1 VAART
6 KEDSLAKEWADAMTA
21 KYEALSARLPVFAEL
36 RSCMDLAVVGALL
49 VKEDLPG
56 RAGCDLGILLT
67 DKRVAVAEY
76 AIPKTID
83 SRASL
88 IRKEGRWIISV
99 SGGVEL
105 DSWSV
110 LDRTETRVELARL
123 RSRTAAPRENAWW
136 WD

>member
-1 VAART
+1 VRGN
-6 KEDSLAKEWADAMTA
+6 DSLAKKWADAMTA
-21 KYEALSARLPVFAEL
+21 RYDALAAELPIFAEL
-36 RSCMDLAVVGALL
+36 RNCMDLAVVAALL

-67 DKRVAVAEY
+67 DKRIAVAEF
-76 AIPKTID
+76 ASPKSID

-88 IRKEGRWIISV
+88 IRKEGRWVISV
-99 SGGVEL
+99 SGGIEL

-110 LDRTETRVELARL
+110 LGRVESRPELAAVRK
-123 RSRTAAPRENAWW
+123 RATAARSDRWW